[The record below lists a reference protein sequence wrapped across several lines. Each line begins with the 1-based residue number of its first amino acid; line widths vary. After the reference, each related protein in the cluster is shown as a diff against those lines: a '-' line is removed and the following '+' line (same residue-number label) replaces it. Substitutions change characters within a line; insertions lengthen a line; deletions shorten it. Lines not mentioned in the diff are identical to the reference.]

1 MGDEKSLVPIEQRE
15 VDFYGDTL
23 TAVQAEDGTVY
34 VPIRPICDYL
44 GLDRSGQTQRIRRD
58 PVLSEAARI
67 MSGGVTPPD
76 IAPSSRRPRTSSM
89 LCLPLDM
96 LNGWL
101 FGINANRVKPEIR
114 EGLIRYQR
122 ECYRVLA
129 DAFLLPLTPAPPM
142 DADDQ
147 VLMQL
152 HNMALVIAN
161 TTREMLETKR
171 LAKDNKRRL
180 DLAKEYLQ
188 GLNERLDERFTAIEE
203 RIPKPSDALTKDQAF
218 EIQERV
224 KRIALALA
232 KHDPSKTHF
241 RAVYDALS
249 LRTHRTSYKDIPQE
263 TYEAA
268 ISFLDEWLMGLW
280 ETDE

>member
-34 VPIRPICDYL
+34 VPIRPICGFL
-44 GLDRSGQTQRIRRD
+44 GVSWQGQNRRINED
-58 PVLSEAARI
+58 EVLSEVS
-67 MSGGVTPPD
+67 MSVNITLTD
-76 IAPSSRRPRTSSM
+76 IKADSRRPKTSKM
-89 LCLPLDM
+89 LCLPLEYI
-96 LNGWL
+96 NGFL
-101 FGINANRVKPEIR
+101 FGINPKRVKPEVKA
-114 EGLIRYQR
+114 GLIRYQK

-129 DAFLLPLTPAPPM
+129 DAFLLPVTAVSPM

-180 DLAKEYLQ
+180 DLARGYLQ